1 MTLVQSGYSRLPQAR
16 MGRNARQLER
26 ETVVCSN
33 LSALRAMLGELARP
47 ASLPD
52 RPGVE

>member
-16 MGRNARQLER
+16 MGRNARQLELQ
-26 ETVVCSN
+26 TVACSN
-33 LSALRAMLGELARP
+33 LSALRATLGELAKTASP
-47 ASLPD
+47 AD